1 MKKII
6 ISLTILLL
14 VLFVQTAPTVVL
26 ASETT
31 DTHIYE
37 EDISIINTMAFKY
50 IEIGQSLTFADGER
64 SMFIDMLIIGSN
76 EGFFLHLYDLI
87 YQEEPKFMTEPKADM
102 EITDIYY
109 LYDMAEERRLH
120 INRLL
125 VDGYI
130 SEEDVSKVE
139 LTKSDV
145 ANILYNIYK
154 NVLPYQGSVSY
165 TDTDEVAVLWAAE
178 RSMPYFLNRSGYEIY
193 PDQKQYT
200 NYLDCLRYAALYFP
214 NPVTKEYLP
223 LTDYYPGAELQ
234 ISDNPNDV
242 ISFDKAIKIIG
253 QIRKEVAKPRLGY
266 WKRDVL
272 NNPKMQ
278 DVVNKYQNTKSNK
291 YLKTIQQHLKE
302 EFNLL
307 EYQDDPAYIRYMFKL
322 FS

>member
-6 ISLTILLL
+6 VSLTILLL
-14 VLFVQTAPTVVL
+14 VLFVQTTPTVVL
-26 ASETT
+26 ASETM

-37 EDISIINTMAFKY
+37 EDISIINMMASKY
-50 IEIGQSLTFADGER
+50 VEIGQSLIFRDGER
-64 SMFIDMLIIGSN
+64 SIFIDKLIMSSN

-102 EITDIYY
+102 ETTDIYY

-130 SEEDVSKVE
+130 SEKDMSKAK

-145 ANILYNIYK
+145 ASILYNIYK
-154 NVLPYQGSVSY
+154 DVLPYQGSVSY
-165 TDTDEVAVLWAAE
+165 TDTDDVAVLWAAE
-178 RSMPYFLNRSGYEIY
+178 RSMPYFLNRSGFEIY
-193 PDQKQYT
+193 PDQKQTT

-223 LTDYYPGAELQ
+223 LTDYYPGAGLQ
-234 ISDNPNDV
+234 INDNPNDL
-242 ISFDKAIKIIG
+242 ISYDKAIKIIG
-253 QIRKEVAKPRLGY
+253 QVRKEVAKARLGY

-272 NNPKMQ
+272 NNLKMQ
-278 DVVNKYQNTKSNK
+278 GMVNKYQKTKSNK
-291 YLKTIQQHLKE
+291 DLKTIQQHLRE

-307 EYQDDPAYIRYMFKL
+307 EYQDDPAYIK
-322 FS
+322 